1 MKKETLLTVVVV
13 TLLFINAGTLSF
25 LFLHHGEEKI
35 VAVGNRPDTLIIS
48 GLRLDSLQVARYKNM
63 KHEHAYSI
71 MEVDHRERLVQ
82 LEFFELLKNNK
93 PDRAKLDEVFW
104 ELSEFKQQKDRITF
118 MHFHKIR
125 KLCSKDQRVV
135 FDSLIN
141 EIALA
146 LMKPSYIQEPM

>member
-1 MKKETLLTVVVV
+1 MKKEILLPVVILTLL
-13 TLLFINAGTLSF
+13 LINAGTLSF
-25 LFLHHGEEKI
+25 LFLQKNEKTI
-35 VAVGNRPDTLIIS
+35 STGNRPDTLIIE
-48 GLRLDSLQVARYKNM
+48 GLRLDSLQITKYKGL

-71 MEVDHRERLVQ
+71 MEVGHRERLVQ
-82 LEFFELLKNNK
+82 LEFFELLKSSK

-125 KLCSKDQRVV
+125 KLCRKEQKIV

-141 EIALA
+141 EIAMI
-146 LMKPSYIQEPM
+146 LMKPHHPEDPM